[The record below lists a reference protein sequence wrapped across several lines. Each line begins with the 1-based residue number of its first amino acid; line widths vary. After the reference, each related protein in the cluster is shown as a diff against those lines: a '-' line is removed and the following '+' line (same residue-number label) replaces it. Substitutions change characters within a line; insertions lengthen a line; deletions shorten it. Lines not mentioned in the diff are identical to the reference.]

1 MSAALTATAGSAAG
15 LVTPHDFLQHW
26 AGIAITIL
34 AAFVAGA
41 AVHLV
46 ARRRE
51 RRRLAALVAGSER
64 HLQTLGTVS
73 RISREAAAQ
82 LDPDALIHYLVH
94 TIHAEFG
101 YNHVTIMTYD
111 PVDRTMVF
119 SDSAGEIDAEK
130 FEGYRQSLDRGIIG
144 RAVRTRAPVLCNDTS
159 RDPDFVAVS
168 NSLSELAIP
177 LMNAGQPV
185 GVLNIESVHR
195 NAFDEPFAQ
204 LMEILAEQIVPA
216 VLNAR
221 LFREIANAKTEWE
234 RTFDAISDPVALQDR
249 DGTIRRANLAFAAL
263 CRLPIVAVPGRNAS
277 QLLFGGGVRPYNDPI
292 AKALEGSQPATAELD
307 LPHLGGLFILGAF
320 PYRSSGGAVEG
331 LVLIARDVTRQ
342 REMEMQALHSA
353 RLAAMGMLASGVAH
367 DFNNLMAAI
376 LLRAQMLDRALTDAE
391 QRRWVE
397 VIARSATDGSATVRR
412 MLDFA
417 RMQGESGRMRLD
429 VNELLRQVVELTSG
443 RWKDQAQARGAAI
456 RVATDLSEVPA
467 VLASPSEIREVFT
480 NLVLNAADAMPSG
493 GTITLRSRAS
503 DGRVRVEV
511 ADDGV
516 GIPPE
521 HLEKIFTPFFST
533 KGSRGTGLGLSVSA
547 GILQRHE
554 GSIRVESVPG
564 RGTTFAVDLPA
575 ATGAAAGAAA
585 ERASEIALEVLRA
598 ATGRILL
605 VDDEADVREAM
616 ADILRLESHE
626 VDEAPDGK
634 AAIELASSRSYDLI
648 VSDLGMPGMS
658 GIEVLRLMRDL
669 QPDAATMLVTGW
681 GQQLGSERA
690 SEEGIDKILSKP
702 VPMADLLRSV
712 AELLSGA
719 RPSRPA

>member
-1 MSAALTATAGSAAG
+1 M
-15 LVTPHDFLQHW
+15 
-26 AGIAITIL
+26 
-34 AAFVAGA
+34 
-41 AVHLV
+41 
-46 ARRRE
+46 
-51 RRRLAALVAGSER
+51 
-64 HLQTLGTVS
+64 
-73 RISREAAAQ
+73 
-82 LDPDALIHYLVH
+82 
-94 TIHAEFG
+94 
-101 YNHVTIMTYD
+101 
-111 PVDRTMVF
+111 
-119 SDSAGEIDAEK
+119 
-130 FEGYRQSLDRGIIG
+130 
-144 RAVRTRAPVLCNDTS
+144 
-159 RDPDFVAVS
+159 
-168 NSLSELAIP
+168 
-177 LMNAGQPV
+177 
-185 GVLNIESVHR
+185 
-195 NAFDEPFAQ
+195 
-204 LMEILAEQIVPA
+204 
-216 VLNAR
+216 
-221 LFREIANAKTEWE
+221 
-234 RTFDAISDPVALQDR
+234 
-249 DGTIRRANLAFAAL
+249 
-263 CRLPIVAVPGRNAS
+263 
-277 QLLFGGGVRPYNDPI
+277 
-292 AKALEGSQPATAELD
+292 
-307 LPHLGGLFILGAF
+307 
-320 PYRSSGGAVEG
+320 EG

-342 REMEMQALHSA
+342 REMEMQALRSA

-376 LLRAQMLDRALTDAE
+376 LLRAQMLERALSDAE

-456 RVATDLSEVPA
+456 RVATDLADVPP

-480 NLVLNAADAMPSG
+480 NLVLNASDAMPSG
-493 GTITLRSRAS
+493 GTITLRTRAS

-511 ADDGV
+511 SDDGV

-564 RGTTFAVDLPA
+564 RGTTFTVDLP
-575 ATGAAAGAAA
+575 AAAGAAA
-585 ERASEIALEVLRA
+585 ERAAEIALDVLRA
-598 ATGRILL
+598 SAGRILL

-626 VDEAPDGK
+626 VDEAPDGR

-658 GIEVLRLMRDL
+658 GIEVLRMMRDI
-669 QPDAATMLVTGW
+669 QPEAATMLVTGW
-681 GQQLGSERA
+681 GQQLGTDRA